1 MNRGRGSEVDAGKV
15 PAIER
20 AALVLR
26 RLSTD
31 GAQTLSELVETLQLN
46 KSTVYYLLQSMVAVG
61 WVRFDEATRGYAL
74 GPELVELGLSATGQL
89 DDLQVA
95 RRYLTE
101 LLSTID
107 ATLVLYRRFDRY
119 EVSILDKLERVGRV
133 RITFQV
139 GVHLP
144 IQSGSFG
151 RAFLAYDPPEVVD
164 DVLAR
169 GLRSFTPKSETS
181 VERFREQLA
190 QTRAQGWAVDHEG
203 YVLGVSTVSAPIF
216 AGDELRLV
224 AAAVSFTAG
233 LGDAATRRY
242 GDALRATC
250 DRIGASLARA

>member
-1 MNRGRGSEVDAGKV
+1 MTRGPASEAGAGKV

-26 RLSTD
+26 QLSTD
-31 GAQTLSELVETLQLN
+31 GTQTLSALVDTLQLN
-46 KSTVYYLLQSMVAVG
+46 KSTVYYLLQAMVEVG
-61 WVRFDEATRGYAL
+61 WVRFDEPTRGYAL

-107 ATLVLYRRFDRY
+107 ATLVLYRRYDRY
-119 EVSILDKLERVGRV
+119 QVSILDKLERVGRV

-144 IQSGSFG
+144 VQSGSFG
-151 RAFLAYDPPEVVD
+151 RVFLAYDPPAVVD

-169 GLRSFTPKSETS
+169 GLRTFTPKSETS
-181 VERFREQLA
+181 VDRFRAQLA
-190 QTRAQGWAVDHEG
+190 QTRQQGWAVDHEG
-203 YVLGVSTVSAPIF
+203 YVLGVSTVSAPIL

-224 AAAVSFTAG
+224 AAAVSFTAAMD
-233 LGDAATRRY
+233 DATTRRY
-242 GDALRATC
+242 GEALRATC
-250 DRIGASLARA
+250 DRIGASLARG